1 MKDFRRPVKPFALEG
16 SVRLEGEDQ
25 FPADLALSAYAF
37 DDKGALLGQAPVTE
51 GGTFKME
58 LSPAYLSG
66 LEVLIA
72 PTLDAQEARRGY
84 HFREFVNPETIA
96 RLEGNRRIELSPYI
110 PGSIW
115 HLFRPRTICVTGRI
129 MKQPENKPVPFVK
142 VEIFDVDRRDCWWDL
157 LRPHLPDFERFHPPV
172 IDLSRL
178 LKRRPFPIPPNPPDP
193 PFSLGRSPIAAARL
207 ASPGTLKGFD
217 PQPDPPN
224 LSMLAQTAAASLSE
238 EAISLVQIPDSIR
251 DLTITSIHA
260 PWLVFPGCFYR
271 RELVCETT
279 TDCDGYYTCCFR
291 WYPFR
296 YRHGRFSFD
305 YRPDL
310 IMRITQVI
318 DGVETVVY
326 ADPYNSTRWNVSDYA
341 TINLSLDD
349 PRVIP
354 GDGCTPEP
362 PDTPDVYYLTVGA
375 DWVSDISKTTG
386 LYNSLSY
393 TNVPYGAGLEI
404 FAEFGA
410 PLRNSPTPFYYRLSY
425 SLDGLNFTAITTPL
439 SDVQHI
445 PTSGGS
451 SIGVS
456 TYLGPQVI
464 GTTQALYQ
472 MRSTL
477 PWNRPTHIGTW
488 YTPATPGTYILRL
501 EVFDSTGA
509 KVPSSAA
516 ILTYYDAQVPLG
528 TVKPVSIDQC
538 DLIIT
543 VDNSPLDLEITTPT
557 TDPCGFIPWNR
568 TTTPVLS
575 LTFGISVQHPNNRIL
590 DWSFNYVKGANPTEF
605 NITGNASM
613 GTPLPSVNTTT
624 TVSSSPAPGGSTMIQ
639 GLTSSCAYA
648 VILRA
653 TPYVRNGYGF
663 FGTVSETEALA
674 IDLT

>member
-1 MKDFRRPVKPFALEG
+1 MQELRRPIKPFVLRGEVSLEG
-16 SVRLEGEDQ
+16 QDQ
-25 FPADLALSAYAF
+25 FPSDLDLSAYAY
-37 DDKGALLGQAPVTE
+37 DDKGALLAKAPVVK
-51 GGTFKME
+51 GGIFKIE
-58 LSPAYLSG
+58 VSPAYLSAV
-66 LEVLIA
+66 EVLIA
-72 PTLDAQEARRGY
+72 PTLDAQEVQRGY
-84 HFREFVNPETIA
+84 HFREFISPAVIA
-96 RLEGNRRIELSPYI
+96 KLEGNRVIELKPFI
-110 PGSIW
+110 PDSIW

-129 MKQPENKPVPFVK
+129 TKHPENKPVPFVK

-157 LRPHLPDFERFHPPV
+157 LRPHLPDLERFRPPV
-172 IDLSRL
+172 IALSRL
-178 LKRRPFPIPPNPPDP
+178 LQRKPFPFPPDP
-193 PFSLGRSPIAAARL
+193 GPLRDLVRNPIAAARL
-207 ASPGTLKGFD
+207 ASPGALQGFK
-217 PQPDPPN
+217 PQPDPPRVR
-224 LSMLAQTAAASLSE
+224 LSAEASLE
-238 EAISLVQIPDSIR
+238 SLAEVSLMQIPESVR
-251 DLTITSIHA
+251 DLTITSLHA

-291 WYPFR
+291 WYPFH

-310 IMRITQVI
+310 IMRITQII

-326 ADPYNSTRWNVSDYA
+326 ADPYSSTRWNVSDYA
-341 TINLSLDD
+341 TIDLALDD

-354 GDGCTPEP
+354 GDGCAPEP
-362 PDTPDVYYLTVGA
+362 PDTPDVYFLTIGA
-375 DWVSDISKTTG
+375 DSVSDISKTTG

-393 TNVPYGAGLEI
+393 ANVPYGSALEI

-410 PLRNSPTPFYYRLSY
+410 PLRSSPTPFYYRLSY
-425 SLDGLNFTAITTPL
+425 SLDGVNFTPITTPL

-456 TYLGPQVI
+456 TYLGPQVV

-472 MRSTL
+472 MRSML

-488 YTPATPGTYILRL
+488 GTPAAPGKYTLRL
-501 EVFDSTGA
+501 EVFDSAGA
-509 KVPSSAA
+509 KVTSSAA

-538 DLIIT
+538 DLMIT
-543 VDNSPLDLEITTPT
+543 IDNSPLDLEITTPT

-575 LTFGISVQHPNNRIL
+575 LTFGLSVQHPNNRIF
-590 DWSFNYVKGANPTEF
+590 DWSFNYVKGANPTEHT
-605 NITGNASM
+605 ITSANNPGA
-613 GTPLPSVNTTT
+613 PLPNVNTTT
-624 TVSSSPAPGGSTMIQ
+624 TVTSNPAPGASTMIA

-653 TPYVRNGYGF
+653 RPYVRNGYGF
-663 FGTVSETEALA
+663 FSAVSETEALA

>member
-1 MKDFRRPVKPFALEG
+1 MQELRRPIKPFVLRGEVSLEG
-16 SVRLEGEDQ
+16 QDQ
-25 FPADLALSAYAF
+25 FPSDLDLSAYAY
-37 DDKGALLGQAPVTE
+37 DDKGALLAKAPVVK
-51 GGTFKME
+51 GGIFKME
-58 LSPAYLSG
+58 VSPAYLSG
-66 LEVLIA
+66 VEVLIA
-72 PTLDAQEARRGY
+72 PTLDAQEVQRGY
-84 HFREFVNPETIA
+84 HFREFISPAVIA
-96 RLEGNRRIELSPYI
+96 KLEGNRVIELKPFI
-110 PGSIW
+110 PDSIW

-129 MKQPENKPVPFVK
+129 IKHPENKPVPFVK

-157 LRPHLPDFERFHPPV
+157 LRPHLPDLERFRPPV
-172 IDLSRL
+172 IDLARL
-178 LKRRPFPIPPNPPDP
+178 LQRKPFPFPPDP
-193 PFSLGRSPIAAARL
+193 GPLRDLVRNPIAAARL
-207 ASPGTLKGFD
+207 ASPGALQGFK
-217 PQPDPPN
+217 PQPDPPRVR
-224 LSMLAQTAAASLSE
+224 LSAEASLE
-238 EAISLVQIPDSIR
+238 SLAEVSLMQIPESVR
-251 DLTITSIHA
+251 DLTITSLHA

-291 WYPFR
+291 WYPFH

-310 IMRITQVI
+310 IMRITQII

-326 ADPYNSTRWNVSDYA
+326 ADPYSSTRWNVSDYA
-341 TINLSLDD
+341 TIDLALDD

-354 GDGCTPEP
+354 GDGCAPEP
-362 PDTPDVYYLTVGA
+362 PDTPDVYFLTIGA
-375 DWVSDISKTTG
+375 DSVSDISKTTG

-393 TNVPYGAGLEI
+393 ANVPYGSALEI

-410 PLRNSPTPFYYRLSY
+410 PLRSSPTPFYYRLSY
-425 SLDGLNFTAITTPL
+425 SLDGVNFTPITTPL

-456 TYLGPQVI
+456 TYLGPQVV

-472 MRSTL
+472 MRSML

-488 YTPATPGTYILRL
+488 GTPATPGKYTLRL
-501 EVFDSTGA
+501 EVFDSAGA
-509 KVPSSAA
+509 KVNSSAA

-538 DLIIT
+538 DLMIT
-543 VDNSPLDLEITTPT
+543 IDNSPLDLEITTPT

-575 LTFGISVQHPNNRIL
+575 LTFGISVQHPNNRIF
-590 DWSFNYVKGANPTEF
+590 DWSFNYVKGANPTEHT
-605 NITGNASM
+605 ITSASNP
-613 GTPLPSVNTTT
+613 GSPLPNVNTTT
-624 TVSSSPAPGGSTMIQ
+624 TVTSNPAPGTSTMIE

-653 TPYVRNGYGF
+653 RPYVRNGYGF
-663 FGTVSETEALA
+663 FSSVSETEALA
-674 IDLT
+674 IDLA

>member
-1 MKDFRRPVKPFALEG
+1 MMKDFRRPVEPFALYG

-25 FPADLALSAYAF
+25 FPADIALSAYAF
-37 DDKGALLGQAPVTE
+37 DDKGALLGQAPIGE
-51 GGTFKME
+51 GGSFKME
-58 LSPAYLSG
+58 VSPAYLSG
-66 LEVLIA
+66 VEVLIA
-72 PTLDAQEARRGY
+72 PTLDAQEVRRGY
-84 HFREFVNPETIA
+84 HFREFISAAAIA
-96 RLEGNRRIELSPYI
+96 ELGDNRVIELTPYI

-115 HLFRPRTICVTGRI
+115 PLFRPRTICVTGRI

-142 VEIFDVDRRDCWWDL
+142 VEIFDVDRRDCWWEL
-157 LRPHLPDFERFHPPV
+157 LRPHLPDFERFRPPV

-178 LKRRPFPIPPNPPDP
+178 LKRKPFPPIPPNPPDP
-193 PFSLGRSPIAAARL
+193 PFDLVRNPIAAARL
-207 ASPGTLKGFD
+207 ASPGLRQGFD
-217 PQPDPPN
+217 PQPEPPN
-224 LSMLAQTAAASLSE
+224 VSVLAQTASLSE
-238 EAISLVQIPDSIR
+238 AAITQIPEGLR

-260 PWLVFPGCFYR
+260 PWLIFPGCFYR

-326 ADPYNSTRWNVSDYA
+326 ADPYSSTRWNVPDYA

-362 PDTPDVYYLTVGA
+362 PDTPDVYFLTVGA
-375 DWVSDISKTTG
+375 DSVSDISKTTG
-386 LYNSLSY
+386 LYSSLSY
-393 TNVPYGAGLEI
+393 ANVPYGSALEI

-410 PLRNSPTPFYYRLSY
+410 PLRSSPTPFYYRLSY
-425 SLDGLNFTAITTPL
+425 SLDGVNFTPITTPL

-445 PTSGGS
+445 PVGGS
-451 SIGVS
+451 SVGVS
-456 TYLGPQVI
+456 TYLGPQVV

-472 MRSTL
+472 MRSML

-488 YTPATPGTYILRL
+488 HTPVTPGKYTLRL

-509 KVPSSAA
+509 KVLSSAS

-538 DLIIT
+538 DLMIT
-543 VDNSPLDLEITTPT
+543 IDNSPLDLEITTPT
-557 TDPCGFIPWNR
+557 TDPCGFIPWNQ

-590 DWSFNYVKGANPTEF
+590 NWSFNYVKGANPTEF
-605 NITGNASM
+605 NITGNAST

-624 TVSSSPAPGGSTMIQ
+624 TVSSSPAPGDSTMIA

-653 TPYVRNGYGF
+653 RPYVRNGYSF
-663 FGTVSETEALA
+663 LSSTSETEALA